1 MLGSYAIVGAHL
13 PMAAGAAWS
22 AQRRGSRQIAV
33 AFFGDGATNIG
44 AFHEALNLAAVWSLP
59 VLFVCENNL
68 YMEYTPIASVTAVPH
83 PAADRAAS
91 YGLRREVIDGN
102 DVVAVAAAVGQA
114 AARARAGGG
123 PALLEAVTYRH
134 FGHSRTDPAKYRP
147 ADEVEQWLK
156 RDPLVVARSRLA
168 ELGVAGTAA
177 DDADERARQQVA
189 EAVDQARKAPA
200 ADPGQ
205 ALTDLWADGGSAWRT

>member
-22 AQRRGSRQIAV
+22 AKLRGTDEIAV

-68 YMEYTPIASVTAVPH
+68 YMEYTPIGNVTAVAS
-83 PAADRAAS
+83 PAADRAPA
-91 YGLRREVIDGN
+91 YGLTAATVDGN
-102 DVVAVAAAVGQA
+102 DVVAVAEAVAQA
-114 AARARAGGG
+114 AARARSGGG
-123 PALLEAVTYRH
+123 PSLIEALTYRH

-147 ADEVEQWLK
+147 AEEVRQWLE
-156 RDPLVVARSRLA
+156 RDPLELARQRLA
-168 ELGVAGTAA
+168 QAGVPASSVAQAA
-177 DDADERARQQVA
+177 ERAAETVA
-189 EAVDQARKAPA
+189 QAIADAKAAPPPEPA
-200 ADPGQ
+200 DAF
-205 ALTDLWADGGSAWRT
+205 TDVWADGGSAWRT